1 MRGIARGVSSG
12 YCFRSSLQ
20 GWAAPRAFEV
30 IVKRAERDPT
40 ISPVDDTLFVRRTKR
55 TVSPTLM
62 IPRGYLQFP
71 RVYLHI
77 TPSHVHAPASAS
89 GFSHWTSIRPL
100 SSVPSPP
107 PLFCLRFLVSLFLLC
122 RFFFIFL
129 SYLRQGLDLRE
140 VRKLANKAFEVCACD
155 IESIFFSNKSR
166 EIYFSLCRINRRLL
180 QN

>member
-1 MRGIARGVSSG
+1 
-12 YCFRSSLQ
+12 
-20 GWAAPRAFEV
+20 
-30 IVKRAERDPT
+30 
-40 ISPVDDTLFVRRTKR
+40 
-55 TVSPTLM
+55 M

-155 IESIFFSNKSR
+155 IESIFFSNKISWNLFLIMSHQSKVIAKLGFQMF
-166 EIYFSLCRINRRLL
+166 EIYVCIDLTNFILVSFFGCFTW
-180 QN
+180 